1 MQITIN
7 APFNEKI
14 AMRSEQKYEN
24 KEEEEGGSQ

>member
-24 KEEEEGGSQ
+24 KEEEGGSQ